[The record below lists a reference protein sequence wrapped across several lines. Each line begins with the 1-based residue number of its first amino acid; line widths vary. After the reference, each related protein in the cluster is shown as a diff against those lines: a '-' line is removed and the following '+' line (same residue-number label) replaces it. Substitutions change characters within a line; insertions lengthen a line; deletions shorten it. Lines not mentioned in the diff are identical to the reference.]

1 MGKDLFHSGED
12 LCLVPGI
19 SYPDITIK
27 AQSLTFLTGPSGT
40 GKSCYLQALNRTMV
54 PKAGSITCRDRELS
68 QLDVLAFRRQVLLAP
83 QETYLK
89 EGSIQENFAYY
100 YSMRGEVAPDGPT
113 MKRFLEMVEFPVEPS
128 LETGT
133 LSGGERKRVYL
144 AIFLS
149 AAKKVLLLDEPTASF
164 DKDLAIRVFTNICA
178 YVKERAM
185 TLVCV
190 CHDPE
195 LVERFSEVEITIG
208 GARWTELP

>member
-1 MGKDLFHSGED
+1 MSEDLFHSGED

-27 AQSLTFLTGPSGT
+27 AQSLTFIIGPSGT
-40 GKSCYLQALNRTMV
+40 GKSCYLQALNKTMV
-54 PKAGSITCRDRELS
+54 PKTGSITCYDRQLS
-68 QLDVLAFRRQVLLAP
+68 QLDVLAFRKQVLLAP

-100 YSMRGEVAPDGPT
+100 YSMRGEPVPDEAT
-113 MKRFLEMVEFPVEPS
+113 MKRFLEMVEFPVELD
-128 LETGT
+128 LETET

-164 DKDLAIRVFTNICA
+164 DKDLAVRVLTAICT
-178 YVKERAM
+178 YVKEQAM

-195 LVERFSEVEITIG
+195 LVQRFSEAEIAIG
-208 GARWTELP
+208 GTR